1 MQALAVISGA
11 LRRWGL
17 AFGPYLMLEILL
29 PGGTL
34 IAFLLYLYRRRMAP
48 RSMGSTR

>member
-1 MQALAVISGA
+1 MEALAIVAGT
-11 LRRWGL
+11 LRRWGR

-34 IAFLLYLYRRRMAP
+34 LAFLLYLYRRR
-48 RSMGSTR
+48 G